1 MQSSTILKKNW
12 PNILILGQG
21 YIGKALYNH
30 LRETQNVILVSR
42 KDLDYGSIRDL
53 NVFCLNNQI
62 DTIINCAGFTGRPN
76 VDEAES
82 RKEECLELNVKIP
95 LKIARYCTDRVIR
108 YIHMSSGCIYTG
120 YEKEFTEKD
129 PPNFGMYDH
138 SSYYS
143 KTKHLFEILTEDLC
157 AYIFRLRMPICDN
170 YQNPRNYISKILKYP
185 NLIDLRNSKTY
196 IPDLCEF
203 TRKFVEGN
211 TTYDKIF
218 NVTNPEPLTTKEVL
232 TKLGVNIEDKNWVK
246 LEELDIVAPRSNCIL
261 DSSRAMQ
268 IHQFRKESEI
278 YVKL

>member
-21 YIGKALYNH
+21 YVGRSLFNH
-30 LRETQNVILVSR
+30 LKETQNVILVPR
-42 KDLDYGSIRDL
+42 KSLDYGNIRDL
-53 NVFCLNNQI
+53 NTFCLNNQI

-170 YQNPRNYISKILKYP
+170 YKNPRNYISKILKYP

-203 TRKFVEGN
+203 TRKFVDGD

-232 TKLGVNIEDKNWVK
+232 TILGVNVEDKNWVK

-278 YVKL
+278 YAKL